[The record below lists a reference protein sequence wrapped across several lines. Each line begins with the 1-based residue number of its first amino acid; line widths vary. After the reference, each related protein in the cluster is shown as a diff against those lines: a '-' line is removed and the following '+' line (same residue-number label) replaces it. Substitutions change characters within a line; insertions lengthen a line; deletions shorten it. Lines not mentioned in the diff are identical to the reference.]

1 MLKPVGGM
9 RLIASLRGAVSLS
22 DPFYL
27 TVSTAEITY
36 KYLLNLL
43 CFFHRPNREVNVAKV
58 LTRGNGVDTMKRQ
71 QEASMTS
78 SGVTA
83 NQANRDAQQPP
94 TSVSLPSG
102 DVFLPPWASA
112 GVAY

>member
-1 MLKPVGGM
+1 M

-22 DPFYL
+22 DRFYL

-36 KYLLNLL
+36 KYLLSLL

-58 LTRGNGVDTMKRQ
+58 LRGNGVDTMKRQ

-78 SGVTA
+78 SGVTV

>member
-1 MLKPVGGM
+1 M

-36 KYLLNLL
+36 KYLLSLL
-43 CFFHRPNREVNVAKV
+43 CFFFHRPNREVNVAKV
-58 LTRGNGVDTMKRQ
+58 LTRGNGVGTMKRQ

-78 SGVTA
+78 SGVTV